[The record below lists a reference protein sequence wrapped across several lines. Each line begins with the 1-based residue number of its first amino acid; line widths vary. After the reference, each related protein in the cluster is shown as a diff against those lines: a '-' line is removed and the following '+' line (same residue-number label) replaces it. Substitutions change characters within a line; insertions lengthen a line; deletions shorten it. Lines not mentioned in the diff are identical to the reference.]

1 MLTNRLTSVNY
12 VKKRLIQNI
21 QRINSKKKDMELIY
35 HLLINRGENCLSK
48 SI

>member
-21 QRINSKKKDMELIY
+21 QRI
-35 HLLINRGENCLSK
+35 LSK
-48 SI
+48 

>member
-21 QRINSKKKDMELIY
+21 QRS
-35 HLLINRGENCLSK
+35 LSK
-48 SI
+48 EVLYGEMQ

>member
-21 QRINSKKKDMELIY
+21 QRI
-35 HLLINRGENCLSK
+35 
-48 SI
+48 

>member
-21 QRINSKKKDMELIY
+21 QPVS
-35 HLLINRGENCLSK
+35 
-48 SI
+48 

>member
-21 QRINSKKKDMELIY
+21 KRILSKKLIY
-35 HLLINRGENCLSK
+35 GEMQ
-48 SI
+48 

>member
-21 QRINSKKKDMELIY
+21 QRI
-35 HLLINRGENCLSK
+35 LSK
-48 SI
+48 E

>member
-21 QRINSKKKDMELIY
+21 QRILSKEVLYGDNS
-35 HLLINRGENCLSK
+35 LLINRGENCLSK
-48 SI
+48 RVW

>member
-21 QRINSKKKDMELIY
+21 QRI
-35 HLLINRGENCLSK
+35 LSK
-48 SI
+48 EVLYEEMQYFANK